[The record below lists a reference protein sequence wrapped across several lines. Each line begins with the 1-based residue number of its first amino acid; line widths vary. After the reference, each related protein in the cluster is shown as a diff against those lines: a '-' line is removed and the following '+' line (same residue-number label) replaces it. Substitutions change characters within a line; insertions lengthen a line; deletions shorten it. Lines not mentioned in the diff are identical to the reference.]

1 MRKFIISDIHG
12 LGNVYY
18 SIMNYLDNLSKNEDI
33 SLFINGDLIDHGLE
47 SAEILLD
54 VIKRMNDNSFN
65 IVYLGGNHEQLMYDY
80 YINRE
85 KYIFKDYR
93 IIHNWFDN
101 GGFITDSNL
110 YDLLDY
116 DEEKIQ
122 KIVSIISNL
131 DIYHKFEEK
140 INNKNIVL
148 VHASC
153 PDVVKDKCDLKI
165 NSEQKTIFPYLWA
178 RYSDFNIKNINSI
191 KMVDEITNN
200 IGNENYFTIVGHT
213 VNNNKFGFKYNE
225 QYNFLNIDGG
235 CSFYSSGRFEYN
247 HVPLVEVKDG
257 FLRILTFN
265 NNNEIIYGNYFDGN
279 KIYSILDEE
288 LNVDRVYLNKNLKV
302 KKLVKLEDGVIGYE
316 DWK

>member
-1 MRKFIISDIHG
+1 
-12 LGNVYY
+12 
-18 SIMNYLDNLSKNEDI
+18 
-33 SLFINGDLIDHGLE
+33 
-47 SAEILLD
+47 
-54 VIKRMNDNSFN
+54 
-65 IVYLGGNHEQLMYDY
+65 
-80 YINRE
+80 
-85 KYIFKDYR
+85 
-93 IIHNWFDN
+93 
-101 GGFITDSNL
+101 
-110 YDLLDY
+110 
-116 DEEKIQ
+116 
-122 KIVSIISNL
+122 
-131 DIYHKFEEK
+131 
-140 INNKNIVL
+140 
-148 VHASC
+148 
-153 PDVVKDKCDLKI
+153 
-165 NSEQKTIFPYLWA
+165 
-178 RYSDFNIKNINSI
+178 
-191 KMVDEITNN
+191 MVDEITNN